1 MYQQMEQ
8 PYIGMSSGGLPALNN
23 PMAQQL
29 QSHGRGDDTMLI
41 HMTPKEVGGLQALAM
56 AHGGSLTI
64 NPHTGL
70 PEAGFLSKLLPMIIG
85 MGLNFIVPGVG
96 SAIGSALGGIGSAA
110 GTGLL
115 VGAGATAIT
124 GDLRKGLMAGLGAFG
139 GASLAGGIQ
148 GAIGGAAAPTTAA
161 TAAPVAG
168 NVAGN
173 VAAPV
178 VGNAAG
184 AGSTS
189 LGMDSLVR
197 AGGAAARQA
206 AAGAGSAGLNTL
218 GSITQAGGAAARQAL
233 TAPLIAPLS
242 IPSSVSA
249 YAPSVAGNVVKKGL
263 PGFMQG
269 FANTARGSMT
279 GLAGKAAVPLAISG
293 AYGGISNAFT
303 PSGSGG
309 KSSGAI
315 DNSYQGPYT
324 NEQRNVIAMPKVA
337 ELTDPAFS
345 GERKF
350 FDRSVPGVLNMQG
363 QLVQPGSN
371 TAPGTMLTVPMLNP
385 KAKKGQPMYSFSQQP
400 YMGQQ
405 EEEEQKQLGYADGG
419 PVHMSAGSFVM
430 PARETAEFG
439 KGSTDAGQ
447 RVLSGLGGIPIRG
460 RGNGIS
466 DDIRASIGGQ
476 QARVANG
483 EVHFPPE
490 AVRRLGKGSEK
501 RGTKKLYALMKRA
514 EQSRKQAVRGGKG
527 LNIAKGL
534 RAV

>member
-1 MYQQMEQ
+1 MDPQQMAQ
-8 PYIGMSSGGLPALNN
+8 SQGLN
-23 PMAQQL
+23 PLAQQL
-29 QSHGRGDDTMLI
+29 QSRGRGDDSMLV

-70 PEAGFLSKLLPMIIG
+70 PEAGFLSQLLPMIIG

-124 GDLRKGLMAGLGAFG
+124 GDLKKGLMAGLGAFG
-139 GASLAGGIQ
+139 GASLAGGIK
-148 GAIGGAAAPTTAA
+148 GAISGAAVPTTAA
-161 TAAPVAG
+161 VPAAVPASGITVAGGGASIAPAVVAPAAVPASGITVAGGGASIAPAVVAPAATSAVAPVA
-168 NVAGN
+168 
-173 VAAPV
+173 
-178 VGNAAG
+178 
-184 AGSTS
+184 
-189 LGMDSLVR
+189 
-197 AGGAAARQA
+197 QA
-206 AAGAGSAGLNTL
+206 
-218 GSITQAGGAAARQAL
+218 
-233 TAPLIAPLS
+233 
-242 IPSSVSA
+242 
-249 YAPSVAGNVVKKGL
+249 VVKKGL
-263 PGFMQG
+263 SGFMQG
-269 FANTARGSMT
+269 FANTAKGVPLSGGPAAT
-279 GLAGKAAVPLAISG
+279 GMFAKAAVPLAMSG

-303 PSGSGG
+303 PSGSGD

-385 KAKKGQPMYSFSQQP
+385 NAKKGQPMYSFSQQP

-447 RVLSGLGGIPIRG
+447 RILSGLGGIPIRG

>member
-1 MYQQMEQ
+1 MDPQQMAQ
-8 PYIGMSSGGLPALNN
+8 SQGLN
-23 PMAQQL
+23 PLAQQL
-29 QSHGRGDDTMLI
+29 QSRGRGDDSMLV

-70 PEAGFLSKLLPMIIG
+70 PEAGFLSQLLPMIIG

-124 GDLRKGLMAGLGAFG
+124 GDLKKGLMAGLGAFG
-139 GASLAGGIQ
+139 GASLAGGIK
-148 GAIGGAAAPTTAA
+148 GAISGAAVPTTAA
-161 TAAPVAG
+161 VPAAVPASGITVAGGGASIAPAVVAPAATSAVAPVA
-168 NVAGN
+168 
-173 VAAPV
+173 
-178 VGNAAG
+178 
-184 AGSTS
+184 
-189 LGMDSLVR
+189 
-197 AGGAAARQA
+197 QA
-206 AAGAGSAGLNTL
+206 
-218 GSITQAGGAAARQAL
+218 
-233 TAPLIAPLS
+233 
-242 IPSSVSA
+242 
-249 YAPSVAGNVVKKGL
+249 VVKKGL
-263 PGFMQG
+263 SGFMQG
-269 FANTARGSMT
+269 FANTAKGVPLSGGPAAT
-279 GLAGKAAVPLAISG
+279 GMFAKAAVPLAMSG

-303 PSGSGG
+303 PSGSGD

-385 KAKKGQPMYSFSQQP
+385 NAKKGQPMYSFSQQP

-447 RVLSGLGGIPIRG
+447 RILSGLGGIPIRG